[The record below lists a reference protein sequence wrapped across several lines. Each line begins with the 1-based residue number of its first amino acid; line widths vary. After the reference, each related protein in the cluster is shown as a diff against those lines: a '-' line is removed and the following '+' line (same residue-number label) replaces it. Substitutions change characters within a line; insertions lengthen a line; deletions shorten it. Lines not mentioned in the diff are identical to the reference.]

1 MFEKYSKNFQ
11 EEFIVDST
19 TSTLTE
25 AYNMDSSNTST
36 ESYTM
41 DSAASTLT
49 EAYSI
54 DSIADTLANAYSII
68 EEGGQP
74 LASETTCI
82 QYIFLSPSHIEAF
95 HNNELYLEYIQNLV
109 KERFNVSFPEE
120 KSAFDQ
126 YFSDCIQLKEQLE
139 SHGNFDKTVW
149 LSYTTSLLESL
160 KTPYY
165 SMYSFTLLTLESC
178 FTDPQLFDKVQ
189 KSFYSVLIKS
199 SEKKQSIIRK
209 IIEHAPVYKKYSYIK
224 ENLLSDILINTLALF
239 GDEKEY
245 WLASF
250 INLFENNNA
259 VHSSLPKNTSNK
271 EWNTPS
277 LLMTFF
283 EWEELFLKNRA
294 SKDFSSFSEY
304 LSSRTLYFYKHARTT
319 SDNLLK
325 NATSNAS
332 VTSAGT
338 SASIDSAILSNIENA
353 YVDSE
358 FLNTFAYNMTT
369 RLYHANPA
377 IGRDQEISDL
387 ELILISPKKS
397 PLLIGEAGVGK
408 TSVVEGLAY
417 RLQRGTV
424 PDLLKNKK
432 IFKLTTTS
440 LLSGTKYVGEMED
453 RIKKLAGE
461 LEAHPDVILFI
472 DEIHTIVGAGSTES
486 SNNDISNMLKPYIDR
501 GDIKIIGA
509 TTREEYTRFLLPDK
523 ALTRRFY
530 PISVEEPDEELTLSI
545 LSGSIPSIEYE
556 TKVKNTFSAN
566 TTERILRTLIS
577 ISMPENQPDDQPAKR
592 PELPLT
598 LLEMA
603 FSYAALSGKTALSCE
618 YIEQAVHHSNRLR
631 KEIRTN
637 FTCVL

>member
-1 MFEKYSKNFQ
+1 M
-11 EEFIVDST
+11 DST
-19 TSTLTE
+19 TNTLTE
-25 AYNMDSSNTST
+25 SYTIDSAANTST

-41 DSAASTLT
+41 DSAANTST
-49 EAYSI
+49 EAFSI
-54 DSIADTLANAYSII
+54 DSIADTLAKAYSII

-74 LASETTCI
+74 LAPETICI

-139 SHGNFDKTVW
+139 FHGNFDKTVW

-165 SMYSFTLLTLESC
+165 SVYSFTLLTLESC
-178 FTDPQLFDKVQ
+178 FTDAQLFDKVQ
-189 KSFYSVLIKS
+189 KAFYSVLIKS

-209 IIEHAPVYKKYSYIK
+209 IIEHAPVYKKYSSIK
-224 ENLLSDILINTLALF
+224 ENLLAEILINTLALF

-250 INLFENNNA
+250 ITLFENTNA
-259 VHSSLPKNTSNK
+259 AHSLPKNTNNK
-271 EWNTPS
+271 KWNTVS
-277 LLMTFF
+277 LLTTFF
-283 EWEELFLKNRA
+283 EWEELFLKGSA

-304 LSSRTLYFYKHARTT
+304 LSGRTLYFYNHAKIT

-325 NATSNAS
+325 NAANNAS
-332 VTSAGT
+332 VTSMET
-338 SASIDSAILSNIENA
+338 SDSIDSAILSNIENA
-353 YVDSE
+353 SVDSE

-377 IGRDQEISDL
+377 IGREQEIADL

-408 TSVVEGLAY
+408 TSIVEGLAY

-509 TTREEYTRFLLPDK
+509 TTREEYTHFLLPDK
-523 ALTRRFY
+523 ALARRFY
-530 PISVEEPDEELTLSI
+530 PISVEEPDEKLTLSI

-556 TKVKNTFSAN
+556 TKVKNTFSAD

-577 ISMPENQPDDQPAKR
+577 IAMPANQPDDQPTKR

-603 FSYAALSGKTALSCE
+603 FSYAALSGKTALSYE
-618 YIEQAVHHSNRLR
+618 DIEQAVRHSNRLR

-637 FTCVL
+637 FTCTL

>member
-74 LASETTCI
+74 LASETICI

-637 FTCVL
+637 FTCAL

>member
-1 MFEKYSKNFQ
+1 M
-11 EEFIVDST
+11 DST
-19 TSTLTE
+19 TSTITE
-25 AYNMDSSNTST
+25 AYSMDSAANTSI

-41 DSAASTLT
+41 DSAASTIT
-49 EAYSI
+49 ETYSI
-54 DSIADTLANAYSII
+54 DSIADTLAKAYSII

-165 SMYSFTLLTLESC
+165 SVYSFTLLTLESC

-259 VHSSLPKNTSNK
+259 VHSLPKNTSNK

-277 LLMTFF
+277 LLMIFF

-304 LSSRTLYFYKHARTT
+304 LSSRTLYFYKHAGTT

-397 PLLIGEAGVGK
+397 PLLIG
-408 TSVVEGLAY
+408 EGLAY

-530 PISVEEPDEELTLSI
+530 PISIEEPDEELTLSI

-566 TTERILRTLIS
+566 PCLKIS
-577 ISMPENQPDDQPAKR
+577 QMTSLQSVPN
-592 PELPLT
+592 
-598 LLEMA
+598 
-603 FSYAALSGKTALSCE
+603 FLS
-618 YIEQAVHHSNRLR
+618 H
-631 KEIRTN
+631 
-637 FTCVL
+637 F

>member
-1 MFEKYSKNFQ
+1 M
-11 EEFIVDST
+11 DST
-19 TSTLTE
+19 TNTLTE
-25 AYNMDSSNTST
+25 A
-36 ESYTM
+36 YTM
-41 DSAASTLT
+41 DSAANTST

-54 DSIADTLANAYSII
+54 DSIADTLAKAYSII
-68 EEGGQP
+68 EEGGHP
-74 LASETTCI
+74 LAPETICI

-165 SMYSFTLLTLESC
+165 SVYSFTLLTLESC
-178 FTDPQLFDKVQ
+178 FTDAQLFDKVQ
-189 KSFYSVLIKS
+189 KAFYSVIIKS

-209 IIEHAPVYKKYSYIK
+209 IIKHAPVYKKYPSIK
-224 ENLLSDILINTLALF
+224 ENLLADILINTLALF

-250 INLFENNNA
+250 VNLFENTNA
-259 VHSSLPKNTSNK
+259 SHSLPKNTNSRK
-271 EWNTPS
+271 WNTVS
-277 LLMTFF
+277 LLTTFF
-283 EWEELFLKNRA
+283 EWEELFLKGRA

-304 LSSRTLYFYKHARTT
+304 LSGRTLYFYKHARTS

-325 NATSNAS
+325 NIASNTS
-332 VTSAGT
+332 GT
-338 SASIDSAILSNIENA
+338 SKENSDPIDSAILSNIENA

-358 FLNTFAYNMTT
+358 FLNTFAYNMTA

-377 IGRDQEISDL
+377 IGREQEIADL

-408 TSVVEGLAY
+408 TSIVEGLAY

-461 LEAHPDVILFI
+461 LETHPDVILFI

-509 TTREEYTRFLLPDK
+509 TTKEEYSHFLLPDK
-523 ALTRRFY
+523 ALARRFY
-530 PISVEEPDEELTLSI
+530 PISVDEPDEKLTLSI
-545 LSGSIPSIEYE
+545 LGGSIPSIEYE
-556 TKVKNTFSAN
+556 TKVKNTFSAD
-566 TTERILRTLIS
+566 TTEQILRTLIS
-577 ISMPENQPDDQPAKR
+577 ISAPENQPDSQPTKR

-603 FSYAALSGKTALSCE
+603 FSYAALSGKNALSYE
-618 YIEQAVHHSNRLR
+618 DIEQAVRHSNRLK

-637 FTCVL
+637 FTCTL

>member
-1 MFEKYSKNFQ
+1 M
-11 EEFIVDST
+11 DST
-19 TSTLTE
+19 TNTLTE
-25 AYNMDSSNTST
+25 AYTIDSAANTSI
-36 ESYTM
+36 EAYSM
-41 DSAASTLT
+41 DSAANIST
-49 EAYSI
+49 EPYSI
-54 DSIADTLANAYSII
+54 DSIANTLAKAYSII

-74 LASETTCI
+74 LAPETICI

-165 SMYSFTLLTLESC
+165 SVYSFTLLTLESC
-178 FTDPQLFDKVQ
+178 FTDAQLFDKVQ
-189 KSFYSVLIKS
+189 KAFYSVIIKS

-209 IIEHAPVYKKYSYIK
+209 IIEHAPVYKKYPSIK
-224 ENLLSDILINTLALF
+224 ENLLADILINTLALF

-250 INLFENNNA
+250 TNLFENTNA
-259 VHSSLPKNTSNK
+259 AHSLPKNTNSRK
-271 EWNTPS
+271 WNTAS
-277 LLMTFF
+277 LLTTFF
-283 EWEELFLKNRA
+283 EWEELFLKGGA
-294 SKDFSSFSEY
+294 LKEFSSFSEY
-304 LSSRTLYFYKHARTT
+304 LSVRTLYFYKHTRTV

-325 NATSNAS
+325 NVASNTS
-332 VTSAGT
+332 GT
-338 SASIDSAILSNIENA
+338 SKENSDPIDSAILSNIENA

-358 FLNTFAYNMTT
+358 FLNTFAYNMTA

-377 IGRDQEISDL
+377 IGREQEIADL

-408 TSVVEGLAY
+408 TSIVEGLAY

-509 TTREEYTRFLLPDK
+509 TTREEYSHFLLPDK
-523 ALTRRFY
+523 ALARRFY
-530 PISVEEPDEELTLSI
+530 PISVDEPDEKLTLSI

-556 TKVKNTFSAN
+556 TKVKNTFSAD
-566 TTERILRTLIS
+566 TTEQILRTLIS
-577 ISMPENQPDDQPAKR
+577 ISAPENQPDSQPTKR

-603 FSYAALSGKTALSCE
+603 FSYAALSGKNALSYE
-618 YIEQAVHHSNRLR
+618 DIEQAVRHSNRLR

-637 FTCVL
+637 FTCIL

>member
-41 DSAASTLT
+41 DSAASTIT
-49 EAYSI
+49 ETYSI

-74 LASETTCI
+74 LASETICI

-545 LSGSIPSIEYE
+545 LSGSIPSIEY
-556 TKVKNTFSAN
+556 
-566 TTERILRTLIS
+566 
-577 ISMPENQPDDQPAKR
+577 
-592 PELPLT
+592 
-598 LLEMA
+598 
-603 FSYAALSGKTALSCE
+603 
-618 YIEQAVHHSNRLR
+618 
-631 KEIRTN
+631 
-637 FTCVL
+637 

>member
-1 MFEKYSKNFQ
+1 M
-11 EEFIVDST
+11 DST
-19 TSTLTE
+19 TSTITE
-25 AYNMDSSNTST
+25 AYSMDSAANTSI

-41 DSAASTLT
+41 DSAASRIT
-49 EAYSI
+49 ETYSI
-54 DSIADTLANAYSII
+54 DSIADTLAKAYSII

-165 SMYSFTLLTLESC
+165 SVYSFTLLTLESC

-189 KSFYSVLIKS
+189 KSFYSVL
-199 SEKKQSIIRK
+199 
-209 IIEHAPVYKKYSYIK
+209 
-224 ENLLSDILINTLALF
+224 NLLSDILINTLALF

-259 VHSSLPKNTSNK
+259 VHSLPKNTSNK
-271 EWNTPS
+271 KWNTPS

-325 NATSNAS
+325 NAADNAS

-530 PISVEEPDEELTLSI
+530 PISIEEPDEELTLSI

-637 FTCVL
+637 FTCAL

>member
-1 MFEKYSKNFQ
+1 M
-11 EEFIVDST
+11 DST
-19 TSTLTE
+19 TSTITE
-25 AYNMDSSNTST
+25 AYSMDSAANTSI

-41 DSAASTLT
+41 DSAASRITGT
-49 EAYSI
+49 YSI
-54 DSIADTLANAYSII
+54 DSIADTLAKAYSII

-139 SHGNFDKTVW
+139 SHENFDKTVW

-165 SMYSFTLLTLESC
+165 SVYSFTLLTLESC

-259 VHSSLPKNTSNK
+259 VHSLPKNTSNK

-304 LSSRTLYFYKHARTT
+304 LSSRTLYFYKHAGTT

-530 PISVEEPDEELTLSI
+530 PISIEEPDEELTLSI

-631 KEIRTN
+631 KEIRIN
-637 FTCVL
+637 FTCAL

>member
-1 MFEKYSKNFQ
+1 M
-11 EEFIVDST
+11 DST
-19 TSTLTE
+19 TNTLTE
-25 AYNMDSSNTST
+25 AH
-36 ESYTM
+36 TM
-41 DSAASTLT
+41 DSIANTNLQ
-49 EAYSI
+49 AYSM
-54 DSIADTLANAYSII
+54 DSIADTLAKAYYII

-74 LASETTCI
+74 LAPETICI

-120 KSAFDQ
+120 KSSFDQ

-165 SMYSFTLLTLESC
+165 SVYSFTLLTLESC

-189 KSFYSVLIKS
+189 KAFYSVIIKS

-209 IIEHAPVYKKYSYIK
+209 IIEHAPVYKKYPSIK
-224 ENLLSDILINTLALF
+224 ENILSDILINTLALF

-250 INLFENNNA
+250 IHLFENNNA
-259 VHSSLPKNTSNK
+259 VHSLSENTNIRK
-271 EWNTPS
+271 WNTAS

-283 EWEELFLKNRA
+283 EWEELFLKGRL
-294 SKDFSSFSEY
+294 SKEFSSFSEY
-304 LSSRTLYFYKHARTT
+304 LSSRTLYFYKHARTA
-319 SDNLLK
+319 SDNLL
-325 NATSNAS
+325 NNTVNNAS
-332 VTSAGT
+332 VTSVGT
-338 SASIDSAILSNIENA
+338 SDSVDSAILSNIENA

-377 IGRDQEISDL
+377 IGRDQEIADL

-408 TSVVEGLAY
+408 TSIVEGLAY
-417 RLQRGTV
+417 RLQRDTV

-461 LEAHPDVILFI
+461 LESHPDVILFI

-509 TTREEYTRFLLPDK
+509 TTKEEYIHFLLPDK
-523 ALTRRFY
+523 ALARRFY

-545 LSGSIPSIEYE
+545 LNGSIPSIEYE
-556 TKVKNTFSAN
+556 TKVKNIFSAD
-566 TTERILRTLIS
+566 TTEQILRTLIS
-577 ISMPENQPDDQPAKR
+577 ISIPENQPDDQPTNR

-603 FSYAALSGKTALSCE
+603 FSYAALSGKTALSYE
-618 YIEQAVHHSNRLR
+618 DIEQAVRHSNRLK

-637 FTCVL
+637 FTCTL

>member
-1 MFEKYSKNFQ
+1 
-11 EEFIVDST
+11 
-19 TSTLTE
+19 
-25 AYNMDSSNTST
+25 MDSAANTSI

-41 DSAASTLT
+41 DSAASTIT
-49 EAYSI
+49 ETYSI
-54 DSIADTLANAYSII
+54 DSIADTLAKAYSII

-165 SMYSFTLLTLESC
+165 SVYSFTLLTLESC

-259 VHSSLPKNTSNK
+259 VHSLPKNTSNK
-271 EWNTPS
+271 KWNTPS

-325 NATSNAS
+325 NAADNAS

-509 TTREEYTRFLLPDK
+509 TTREEYTLFLLPDK

-530 PISVEEPDEELTLSI
+530 PISIEEPDEELTLSI

-637 FTCVL
+637 FTCAL

>member
-1 MFEKYSKNFQ
+1 M
-11 EEFIVDST
+11 DSIT
-19 TSTLTE
+19 NTLTK
-25 AYNMDSSNTST
+25 
-36 ESYTM
+36 
-41 DSAASTLT
+41 
-49 EAYSI
+49 
-54 DSIADTLANAYSII
+54 AYSII

-74 LASETTCI
+74 LAPETICI
-82 QYIFLSPSHIEAF
+82 QCMFLSPAHISAF
-95 HNNELYLEYIQNLV
+95 HNDELYLEYIRNLV
-109 KERFNVSFPEE
+109 RERFNVSFPEE
-120 KSAFDQ
+120 KSSFDQ
-126 YFSDCIQLKEQLE
+126 YFADCIQLKEQLE
-139 SHGNFDKTVW
+139 LHKNFNKDIW
-149 LSYTTSLLESL
+149 LTYTTSLLEAL

-165 SMYSFTLLTLESC
+165 SAYSMTLLTLESC
-178 FTDPQLFDKVQ
+178 FMNTQLFEKVQ
-189 KSFYSVLIKS
+189 KAFYSVLIKS
-199 SEKKQSIIRK
+199 SEKKQLIIKK
-209 IIEHAPVYKKYSYIK
+209 IIEHAPNYKKYSFIT
-224 ENLLSDILINTLALF
+224 EELLAEILINTLALF

-245 WLASF
+245 WLDSVAFLLEIKLETNS
-250 INLFENNNA
+250 
-259 VHSSLPKNTSNK
+259 PNTHK
-271 EWNTPS
+271 DTLS
-277 LLMTFF
+277 LLAAFF
-283 EWEELFLKNRA
+283 AREQQFLEA
-294 SKDFSSFSEY
+294 VSPADLSSFSSY
-304 LSSRTLYFYKHARTT
+304 LAARTIWFT
-319 SDNLLK
+319 AHK
-325 NATSNAS
+325 NVVKDSTDTAAAAISS
-332 VTSAGT
+332 
-338 SASIDSAILSNIENA
+338 SIDIDSA

-358 FLNTFAYNMTT
+358 FLNTYAYNMTT
-369 RLYHANPA
+369 RIYHTNPA
-377 IGRDQEISDL
+377 IGREQEIADL

-397 PLLIGEAGVGK
+397 PLLIGDAGVGK
-408 TSVVEGLAY
+408 TSVVEGLSY
-417 RLQRGTV
+417 RLQKGNV

-530 PISVEEPDEELTLSI
+530 PISIEEPDEELTLSI

-637 FTCVL
+637 FTCAL